1 MSSLMQPTEVTSPRI
16 MQSEEVKLMRLEKDS
31 LYFEARVITM
41 VGSLHWFGDTYFAEE
56 LLKLATKTVYI
67 RDDRRYLYVYRI
79 KEDALFNVEKIQTTF
94 ELVCKLKKHDDK
106 RRYGN

>member
-1 MSSLMQPTEVTSPRI
+1 
-16 MQSEEVKLMRLEKDS
+16 MRLEKDS

-41 VGSLHWFGDTYFAEE
+41 VGSLHWFGDTYLAEE

-94 ELVCKLKKHDDK
+94 ELVCKLKNHDDK
-106 RRYGN
+106 RRYVN

>member
-1 MSSLMQPTEVTSPRI
+1 
-16 MQSEEVKLMRLEKDS
+16 MRLEKDS

-94 ELVCKLKKHDDK
+94 ELVCKLKKT
-106 RRYGN
+106 